1 MNVSSRRSEP
11 LAPVPM
17 EAPEHRPTALIA
29 DDQEAFRRAA
39 RQLLTEAGFDVVA
52 VAVDGDD
59 ALGLAS
65 IHAPA
70 FVMLDIWMPGLD
82 GIAAA
87 RIIRERQPEAVVV
100 LITAREL
107 DDLPSRATDAD
118 AQAIISKADLTPQ
131 MVHSIWEA
139 SRRPA

>member
-11 LAPVPM
+11 PAPVPV
-17 EAPEHRPTALIA
+17 EAPAYRPTALIA
-29 DDQEAFRRAA
+29 DDQESFRRAA
-39 RQLLTEAGFDVVA
+39 GQLLTDAGFDVVA
-52 VAVDGDD
+52 VAVDGED

-87 RIIRERQPEAVVV
+87 RIVRERLPEAVVV

-107 DDLPSRATDAD
+107 DDLPLRATDAD

-131 MVHSIWEA
+131 LVRSIWEA
-139 SRRPA
+139 RRRPA